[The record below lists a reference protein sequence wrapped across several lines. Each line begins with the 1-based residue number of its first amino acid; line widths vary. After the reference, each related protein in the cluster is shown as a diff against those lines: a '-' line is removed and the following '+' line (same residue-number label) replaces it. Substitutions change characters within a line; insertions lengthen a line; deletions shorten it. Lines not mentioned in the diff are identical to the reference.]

1 MLRKSLFLLI
11 LVSMFLVGD
20 FGYSEVKPIVDDSD
34 KDLGVVHITYK
45 KTDAVIYKV
54 LVIKDDKKISYPF
67 KADGVTESF
76 PLQLGN
82 GSYRVGLLKNVGGT
96 KYAYVSSKTIVIN
109 LKDPNVVFLNSV
121 QNVNWNEEN
130 ESIVF
135 GRELIQPTAFLRTRI
150 KTLYDYVVKNVT
162 YDYDKIPTLT
172 ADYVP
177 NIDETYTDLKGICYD
192 YSALFASIQ
201 RSQGVPT
208 RLVKGYSRFVEGYHA
223 WNEIF
228 INGSWY
234 IIDSTV
240 DATLTGAKVFVRMY
254 KSTDDY
260 TKVYEY

>member
-1 MLRKSLFLLI
+1 MLRKSILLLI

-20 FGYSEVKPIVDDSD
+20 FGFSEVKPIVDDSE
-34 KDLGVVHITYK
+34 KNLGIVHITYK
-45 KTDAVIYKV
+45 KADAAIYKV
-54 LVIKDDKKISYPF
+54 LVTKDDKKISYPF

-82 GSYRVGLLKNVGGT
+82 GTYKVGLLKNVGGT
-96 KYAYVSSKTIVIN
+96 KYAYVSSKTIVLD
-109 LKDPNVVFLNSV
+109 LKDPNIVYLNSV

-135 GRELIQPTAFLRTRI
+135 GKELIRPTSFMSTKIR
-150 KTLYDYVVKNVT
+150 TLYDYVVKNVS

-172 ADYVP
+172 AEYVP
-177 NIDETYTDLKGICYD
+177 DIDQTYTDLKGICYD
-192 YSALFASIQ
+192 YSALFASIK

-208 RLVKGYSRFVEGYHA
+208 KLVKGYSKFVEGYHA
-223 WNEIF
+223 WNEIYV
-228 INGSWY
+228 NGNWY

-240 DATLTGAKVFVRMY
+240 DATLTGAKVYVRMY

>member
-1 MLRKSLFLLI
+1 MLRKSILLLI

-20 FGYSEVKPIVDDSD
+20 FGFSEVKPIVDDSE

-45 KTDAVIYKV
+45 KADTATYKV
-54 LVIKDDKKISYPF
+54 LVTKDDKKISYPF

-82 GSYRVGLLKNVGGT
+82 GTYKVGLLKNVGGT
-96 KYAYVSSKTIVIN
+96 KYAYVSSKTIILD
-109 LKDPNVVFLNSV
+109 LKDPNIVYLNSV
-121 QNVNWNEEN
+121 QNINWNEEN

-135 GRELIQPTAFLRTRI
+135 GKELIRPTSFMSTKIR
-150 KTLYDYVVKNVT
+150 TLYDYVVKNVS

-172 ADYVP
+172 AEYVP
-177 NIDETYTDLKGICYD
+177 NIDQTYADLKGICYD
-192 YSALFASIQ
+192 YSALFASIK

-208 RLVKGYSRFVEGYHA
+208 KLVKGYSKFVEGYHA
-223 WNEIF
+223 WNEIYV
-228 INGSWY
+228 NGEWY

-240 DATLTGAKVFVRMY
+240 DATLTGAKIFVRMY